1 MAKRAFLSF
10 AAEDLPQVRGLRL
23 LAANPGYDLEFF
35 DESVTKEIN
44 STNES
49 YVRSVIRDKINRTSV
64 TVCLIGATTHRSK
77 WVDWEL
83 EESQKKGNTI
93 IAMALKDVHQAT
105 LPTLV
110 KTKGLTFNGWDPALL
125 GRLIAAA

>member
-1 MAKRAFLSF
+1 MNRVFLSF
-10 AAEDLPQVRGLRL
+10 AAEDIGQVRGLRL
-23 LAANPGYDLEFF
+23 LAANPDYSLEFF
-35 DESVTKEIN
+35 DESVRREID

-64 TVCLIGATTHRSK
+64 TVCLIGTTTHASR

-83 EESQKKGNTI
+83 EESDKKGNTI
-93 IAMALKDVHQAT
+93 IAMALKGVDRAT
-105 LPTLV
+105 LPKLI
-110 KTKGLTFNGWDPALL
+110 KEKGLTFHPWDPERL